1 MAKGPG
7 FAKPAPPKDAFEES
21 YYQEHIKVYPAAVE
35 GTVRKVKWAIL
46 VTLLGIYYV
55 MPFIRW
61 ERGPGL
67 PNQAVLADLPGRRFY
82 FFFIEI
88 WPQEVYYFT
97 GLLITAAFTLFLMT
111 SIAGRVWCGYL
122 CWQTVWTDLFLAVE
136 RLIEGDRRD
145 RIKLDEG
152 PKNGTYFGKKILKMV
167 AWGVIAAATGG
178 AWVLYFADAPTL
190 LKQIFT
196 GQAPFIAYLWIGILT
211 FTTWFF
217 AGWMRE
223 QTCIYACPWPRI
235 QAAMTDEYALNVTY
249 RADRGEPRA
258 SVKEGKKLAAAG
270 EPVGDCVD
278 CYQCVAVC
286 PTGTDIR
293 LGSQLSCIQCGLC
306 IDACTSIMEKLG
318 RPTGLVAYD
327 TPINFDRR
335 KEGLPPIYRIVRPRT
350 ILYAVLISGV
360 LGFMSYT
367 FIMRGNAGVNIL
379 HDRNPLYV
387 TNSDGSVRNGY
398 TVRLLNRIGHER
410 NFTLAVEGAPE
421 GTRLEVVGIDQ
432 NVGGLPLIHVG
443 ADTTREVRAAVIVPG
458 DKIKGTSDDVVF
470 RIVSQED
477 KVTATAKDF
486 FKAP

>member
-1 MAKGPG
+1 MAK
-7 FAKPAPPKDAFEES
+7 AFEKQAHPTDAMEES
-21 YYQEHIKVYPAAVE
+21 FYQEHIKVYPAAVQ
-35 GTVRKVKWAIL
+35 GTVRKVKWAI
-46 VTLLGIYYV
+46 VVALLSIYYI

-61 ERGPGL
+61 DRGPGL

-111 SIAGRVWCGYL
+111 SVAGRVWCGYL

-152 PKNGTYFGKKILKMV
+152 PKNGAFWGKKAIKWF
-167 AWGVIAAATGG
+167 AWAFIAMATGG
-178 AWVLYFADAPTL
+178 AWVLYFTDAPTL
-190 LKQIFT
+190 IVQLVT
-196 GQAPFIAYLWIGILT
+196 GKAPSIAYIWIGILT

-217 AGWMRE
+217 AGYMRE
-223 QTCIYACPWPRI
+223 QVCIYACPWPRI

-249 RADRGEPRA
+249 RNDRGEPRA
-258 SVKEGKKLAAAG
+258 SVKEGKKLKAAG
-270 EPVGDCVD
+270 QAVGDCVD

-306 IDACTSIMEKLG
+306 IDACTTIMTKLG
-318 RPTGLVAYD
+318 RPTGLIAYD

-335 KEGLPPIYRIVRPRT
+335 KEGLPAIYRIVRPRT
-350 ILYAVLISGV
+350 ILYVVLIAAV
-360 LGFMSYT
+360 LGFMSWT
-367 FIMRGNAGVNIL
+367 FLSRGNAGVNVL

-387 TNSDGSVRNGY
+387 QNSDGSVRNGY
-398 TVRLLNRIGHER
+398 TIRLLNRVGHER
-410 NFTLAVEGAPE
+410 HFLLSIEGAPAD
-421 GTRLEVVGIDQ
+421 TRLEVVGIDQ
-432 NVGGLPLIHVG
+432 TVDGRPLIHVG
-443 ADTTREVRAAVIVPG
+443 ADQTREIRAAVVIPG
-458 DKIKGTSDDVVF
+458 AALKDKSTDVVF
-470 RIVSQED
+470 RIVEQGGRE
-477 KVTATAKDF
+477 TATAKDF